1 MISIIKAL
9 RTSVANLEALKSGTV
24 TGAFSKTYLTSDQA
38 FALYPDL
45 QTENS
50 DLVTVDFWAECK
62 SCENI
67 DITFGIEKLSQLT
80 AFSTEELESI
90 FQQRASQKC

>member
-1 MISIIKAL
+1 MISIANGL
-9 RTSVANLEALKSGTV
+9 RISATNLDALKSGEV
-24 TGAFSKTYLTSDQA
+24 VGSFSKTFLAPDKS

-45 QTENS
+45 QVDDS

-67 DITFGIEKLSQLT
+67 DNTFGMTKLWL
-80 AFSTEELESI
+80 FWV
-90 FQQRASQKC
+90 